1 MYATMNSTFTE
12 WLSSE
17 MELRGWSQ
25 AELAR
30 RANTSRSA
38 INGLLSGSR
47 GPGPDLARSI
57 AHALKLP
64 DETVFR
70 AAGLLPPVSELDE
83 LKAQMLELTANLSRE
98 EQREILEYLR
108 MKRRLREEREQ
119 EARPIPLRA
128 RAARQGR

>member
-1 MYATMNSTFTE
+1 MYAIMDAMFKE
-12 WLSSE
+12 WLSAE
-17 MELRGWSQ
+17 MKTRGWSQ

-38 INGLLSGSR
+38 INGLLSGWR

-70 AAGLLPPVSELDE
+70 AAGLLSPVSDDE
-83 LKAQMLELTANLSRE
+83 AKFEDWKYLLEGLSERDLSILRDLAEKMAAENEKERALKSLNP
-98 EQREILEYLR
+98 
-108 MKRRLREEREQ
+108 RRV
-119 EARPIPLRA
+119 
-128 RAARQGR
+128 GNG

>member
-1 MYATMNSTFTE
+1 MDTMFKE
-12 WLSSE
+12 WLSGE
-17 MELRGWSQ
+17 MEARGWSQ

-38 INGLLSGSR
+38 INGLLSGWR

-70 AAGLLPPVSELDE
+70 AAGLLPPKPEDE
-83 LKAQMLELTANLSRE
+83 TRFEDWKYVLEQLNERDRNILRDLAEKMVKENEKERGLKSLNPR
-98 EQREILEYLR
+98 
-108 MKRRLREEREQ
+108 KV
-119 EARPIPLRA
+119 
-128 RAARQGR
+128 GNG

>member
-1 MYATMNSTFTE
+1 MNSTFTE

-70 AAGLLPPVSELDE
+70 AAGLLPPVSDDE
-83 LKAQMLELTANLSRE
+83 AKFEDWKYLLEGLSERDLGILRDLAEKMARENEKERGLKSLN
-98 EQREILEYLR
+98 
-108 MKRRLREEREQ
+108 
-119 EARPIPLRA
+119 P
-128 RAARQGR
+128 RQAGNG